1 MRRRPPTMPE
11 TDNLMT
17 QHERAVLE
25 CSQPPKVIDLR
36 ATTIYH
42 VVNDKIYAKHIESM
56 LRLTP
61 AQVTQVAQLPD
72 QTLRHWRSVLPPLA
86 GLNGYTPCFTPGDAL
101 ALLVIRH
108 LVKVMGISVGALAAA
123 SSDLF
128 SICRNTSWPHL
139 ADHRL
144 LVQVED
150 GRVTVLSRE
159 PDLDR
164 PAILVPMRPFAEQL
178 QAAWASSFPNLE
190 QLPLQF
196 GAAVVPRPSR
206 MAGA

>member
-1 MRRRPPTMPE
+1 M
-11 TDNLMT
+11 
-17 QHERAVLE
+17 
-25 CSQPPKVIDLR
+25 PPKVIDSH

-42 VVNDKIYAKHIESM
+42 VVRDKIYAEQNENM

-101 ALLVIRH
+101 ALLVVRH

-139 ADHRL
+139 ADRRL

-150 GRVTVLSRE
+150 GRVILLSSE

-178 QAAWASSFPNLE
+178 QAAWASSFPALE

>member
-1 MRRRPPTMPE
+1 MIPTASA
-11 TDNLMT
+11 L
-17 QHERAVLE
+17 
-25 CSQPPKVIDLR
+25 KVIDR
-36 ATTIYH
+36 QAITVYP
-42 VVNDKIYAKHIESM
+42 VANNKIDAQHRQNM

-61 AQVTQVAQLPD
+61 QQITEVAQLSD

-101 ALLVIRH
+101 ALLVVRH
-108 LVKVMGISVGALAAA
+108 LVKVMGISVGTLARA

-128 SICRNTSWPHL
+128 SLCRNTSWPHL
-139 ADHRL
+139 ADRYL
-144 LVQVED
+144 LIQVEQ
-150 GRVTVLSRE
+150 GSATLLTRQ
-159 PDLDR
+159 PDLEA

-178 QAAWASSFPNLE
+178 QAAWASSFPALE

-196 GAAVVPRPSR
+196 GTTVVPRPAR